1 MRILLL
7 TPELPNQFHRIR
19 ALNLLRAMAPAH
31 EVDLISLTHREPR
44 DEDLAPL
51 RDLCR
56 RAEVVVQPLAR
67 SLAQSGLGL
76 LGRAPLEVCYEWSP
90 RLARLIERRLAQ
102 RSYDLVYVKRL
113 RMAEYGLPIDGP
125 PRILDLTDSMER
137 YYDQAWRRAP
147 LKTRALFFEEWL
159 KYRAYEPR
167 VSAQFERCVVCSPA
181 DADYLRE
188 HSRLRQVD
196 VVANA
201 VDTDYFAPREGV
213 EEPATFLLSG
223 LMDKLVN
230 VDAALFLAGEIWPR
244 VRASIPDA
252 RLRLVGPKPAPA
264 VRALDGRD
272 GIEVVGLVPDL
283 RDEIARAT
291 ATLVPLRVGT
301 GTKNKILQ
309 SAAMA
314 RPVVTT
320 TVGNEG
326 MDAGSGQQAIVADEP
341 AAFADAVIR
350 LHADATLRCELGSRG
365 RAWVEGQFGIA
376 AVRTQLEQTLRKVV
390 PDAVS

>member
-1 MRILLL
+1 MRILFVS
-7 TPELPNQFHRIR
+7 PELPNQFHRIR
-19 ALNLLRAMAPAH
+19 ALNLLRALSQDH

-44 DEDLAPL
+44 EDDLAPL
-51 RDLCR
+51 RPLCR
-56 RAEVVVQPLAR
+56 RAEGVVQPLAR
-67 SLAQSGLGL
+67 SLIQSALGL
-76 LGRAPLEVCYEWSP
+76 LRPMPLEVCYEWSP
-90 RLARLIERRLAQ
+90 RLAGLVQRRLAQ
-102 RSYDLVYVKRL
+102 RSYDVLYVKRL
-113 RMAEYGLPIDGP
+113 RMAEYGLDAEGL
-125 PRILDLTDSMER
+125 PRILDITDSMER
-137 YYDQAWRRAP
+137 FYDQAWRRAP
-147 LKTRALFFEEWL
+147 LKTKALFWEEWL

-167 VSAQFERCVVCSPA
+167 VSALYERCVVCSPA
-181 DADYLRE
+181 DAEYLRD
-188 HSRLRQVD
+188 HSGLTNVE

-201 VDTDYFAPREGV
+201 VDTEYFAPREGV

-230 VDAALFLAGEIWPR
+230 VDAALYLAEEIWPR
-244 VRASIPDA
+244 VRAAVPDA
-252 RLRLVGPKPAPA
+252 RLRLVGPKPSAA

-320 TVGNEG
+320 STGTEG
-326 MDAGSGQQAIVADEP
+326 MDAGSGQEALVADDP

-350 LHADATLRCELGSRG
+350 LQASPELRRTMGQQG
-365 RAWVEGQFGIA
+365 RAWVEEQFGIGV
-376 AVRTQLEQTLRKVV
+376 VRGQLQQTLEGLVGR
-390 PDAVS
+390 SR